1 MRRRSTWGIPAVF
14 LALASLSLLAAPA
27 PGKDKAAKKKKAGLL
42 IAHTVKEIGLT
53 VKFNSDWL
61 VEQEVTKKGGNV
73 YQRVADTGGLVFVR
87 YGKNTYDQEETVDN
101 FKAVL
106 VDMLRTVTVKS
117 DKKIKFCGKSARRAV
132 LLQKKKA
139 VRVYLEDDEGQ
150 IVDKE
155 EPEETTVIVVI
166 GFRVKGIPVLVGY
179 RMPEQHL
186 EAWKAVLEEI
196 IASVSLAKPAGS
208 TGSEKK

>member
-1 MRRRSTWGIPAVF
+1 MRGRSTWGIPAVF

-27 PGKDKAAKKKKAGLL
+27 PGKGKAAKKKKAG
-42 IAHTVKEIGLT
+42 
-53 VKFNSDWL
+53 
-61 VEQEVTKKGGNV
+61 
-73 YQRVADTGGLVFVR
+73 
-87 YGKNTYDQEETVDN
+87 
-101 FKAVL
+101 
-106 VDMLRTVTVKS
+106 
-117 DKKIKFCGKSARRAV
+117 
-132 LLQKKKA
+132 
-139 VRVYLEDDEGQ
+139 RVYLEDDEGQ

-186 EAWKAVLEEI
+186 AAWKAVLEEI